1 MAWSVWPSR
10 HGRPAVSEMIT
21 PRRSPVAEANR
32 SRSSIALA
40 SGSRGKSKIDSAARL
55 ELSIPAAAIVK
66 PVPVRTI
73 RVSPRRAIVRVLS
86 DVISSARREAGSMR
100 PSALLMILDVTTRMS
115 PSRSGPAD
123 RRRWL
128 RARARQDQYQATP
141 PRSQLVRRS

>member
-21 PRRSPVAEANR
+21 PRRSPVAEASR
-32 SRSSIALA
+32 SRSSTALA

-73 RVSPRRAIVRVLS
+73 RVPPRRA
-86 DVISSARREAGSMR
+86 
-100 PSALLMILDVTTRMS
+100 
-115 PSRSGPAD
+115 RSGCSP
-123 RRRWL
+123 
-128 RARARQDQYQATP
+128 T
-141 PRSQLVRRS
+141 